1 MVYLMLKKN
10 DYSLFCFGNILR
22 HVPQPLSYK
31 EAAAVSQGVGHVEHV
46 LCVRDFLGWGEGLLA
61 SRREWDPRPTG

>member
-31 EAAAVSQGVGHVEHV
+31 EAAAVSQGVGRVEHL
-46 LCVRDFLGWGEGLLA
+46 LCVRDFLG
-61 SRREWDPRPTG
+61 